1 MKNVI
6 IVDKINHIIIESR
19 EEEVA
24 DVGGKWDTFLEVDA
38 FRVALHHPDSFFCV
52 VFVFSKWWDRSSA
65 SSAIG
70 DVIDWLSGRKL
81 QISGA
86 ELLPGCGRKAGGC
99 ETSLLC
105 PPVAAA
111 EKHPLSSVSNWSH
124 LLLLFHNELSSQV
137 LNTKRGFC
145 SFCLQHM
152 QLVHI
157 SCSHCK
163 SFLYIIG
170 QCKYRQIMQWY
181 HLLKLLCLRFRI
193 IGVPQI

>member
-1 MKNVI
+1 MWGESGTLFWRLRLFELHFI
-6 IVDKINHIIIESR
+6 IPIPFSVLFLFLLN
-19 EEEVA
+19 
-24 DVGGKWDTFLEVDA
+24 GGIA
-38 FRVALHHPDSFFCV
+38 PALHQP
-52 VFVFSKWWDRSSA
+52 SA
-65 SSAIG
+65 MSL
-70 DVIDWLSGRKL
+70 IDCLEENSRFQEQSCFL
-81 QISGA
+81 A
-86 ELLPGCGRKAGGC
+86 VAPLYRHKAAGC

-111 EKHPLSSVSNWSH
+111 VKYPLSSVSNWSH

-137 LNTKRGFC
+137 WNTKRGFG

-152 QLVHI
+152 QLVPI

-163 SFLYIIG
+163 SFFYIIG

>member
-19 EEEVA
+19 EEEVS
-24 DVGGKWDTFLEVDA
+24 DVGGKWDTFLDVDA
-38 FRVALHHPDSFFCV
+38 FPVALHHPDSFFCV
-52 VFVFSKWWDRSSA
+52 VFVLSKWWDRSSA
-65 SSAIG
+65 SSAIA
-70 DVIDWLSGRKL
+70 DVIDRLSGRKL

-86 ELLPGCGRKAGGC
+86 ELLPVCGHKAGGC

-111 EKHPLSSVSNWSH
+111 VQHPLFSAFNWSH
-124 LLLLFHNELSSQV
+124 LLLLFHKELSSQV
-137 LNTKRGFC
+137 LNTKRLLLPATYAISAHQLFT
-145 SFCLQHM
+145 LQ
-152 QLVHI
+152 V
-157 SCSHCK
+157 
-163 SFLYIIG
+163 FFYIIG

-193 IGVPQI
+193 IGVPQF